1 MKDVRKKISN
11 ILTFGIFSSSI
22 VILLGIILAI
32 FGNSEYNL
40 NKFYFFDFKKF
51 KLENFL
57 EYENLM
63 MIGIFILILTP
74 IIRVIGMG
82 IEYAIIKDYK
92 YMRISLIIVFIL
104 VISLV
109 IGLQAVS
116 YTHLTLPTICS
127 V

>member
-40 NKFYFFDFKKF
+40 NKFYFFDFKKL

-104 VISLV
+104 VISLL
-109 IGLQAVS
+109 IGLQGK
-116 YTHLTLPTICS
+116 HR
-127 V
+127 